1 MDDKNLTRLKQL
13 LARAD
18 RSIGPRPPDLGVM
31 ELLARQTQLEH
42 GFRRLVQEVIK
53 PTMDDLGSLVA
64 QSGHGHAITEH
75 SMKSS
80 QISDFVIET
89 QFDWDSA
96 ISFHISPHQPTLA
109 IPSPSTPT
117 MAFMMG
123 ASHSKI
129 YYKSN
134 YTDSL
139 GRMSDRSAFG
149 LEKLDSERVAAL
161 LLGSLEGFLLDPFAK
176 EDRHGLELIVDQVAP

>member
-1 MDDKNLTRLKQL
+1 MDDKNLARLKQL

-18 RSIGPRPPDLGVM
+18 RPIGPRPPDLGVM
-31 ELLARQTQLEH
+31 ELLVRQTQLER
-42 GFRRLVQEVIK
+42 GFRRLVREVIK
-53 PTMDDLGSLVA
+53 PTMEDLGSLLDR
-64 QSGHGHAITEH
+64 SGHGHAITEH
-75 SMKSS
+75 STKSS
-80 QISDFVIET
+80 QIIDFVIET

-96 ISFHISPHQPTLA
+96 ISFHISPHQPTLE
-109 IPSPSTPT
+109 IPGPSTPT

-134 YTDSL
+134 YTDPL

-149 LEKLDSERVAAL
+149 LEELDSARVAAL
-161 LLGSLEGFLLDPFAK
+161 LLGSLEGFLLDPLAK
-176 EDRHGLELIVDQVAP
+176 EDRSAEQLMVDQIEA